1 MISERATVW
10 LAALTTLAACSPPP
24 APTAQSRADQ
34 ATLSACRQ
42 RADEVFQRQNRASL
56 YTQDGRDTP
65 GSGSYVSGI
74 TSRGLSERFG
84 WDTQVSDCVR
94 NQGAAADTAPAPVP
108 TGTLAT
114 GRSMASPPR

>member
-1 MISERATVW
+1 MTFERAAVW
-10 LAALTTLAACSPPP
+10 LAALTSLAACSPPP

-56 YTQDGRDTP
+56 FLQDNRDSP

-74 TSRGLSERFG
+74 TTRGLSERFG
-84 WDTQVSDCVR
+84 WDQQVSDCVR
-94 NQGAAADTAPAPVP
+94 NQGAAEGIAPAPASTGPAMVP
-108 TGTLAT
+108 V
-114 GRSMASPPR
+114 PR